1 MSAAPAYN
9 YQSAGYAPD
18 YARRASA
25 RPAVRPERRT
35 HVTVT
40 PGKGSQTQQRSA
52 SQIAVFVAKVAAC
65 VLVVMALAAM
75 GRIALGSAAISVS
88 LDTQKIE
95 NSIYDAQSAAES
107 MQVQQ
112 SVLSNPTRVK
122 TAAKSMKMVS
132 PDLSEVAVLDLAADA
147 MVLNEA
153 GNLSLAESMR
163 TATSAPELG

>member
-9 YQSAGYAPD
+9 YQSAGFASD
-18 YARRASA
+18 YARRASSN
-25 RPAVRPERRT
+25 PDVRPERRT
-35 HVTVT
+35 RVTVT
-40 PGKGSQTQQRSA
+40 PGRGSQTKQRTA
-52 SQIAVFVAKVAAC
+52 SQAAAFVAKVTAC
-65 VLVVMALAAM
+65 VLIVVALAAM

-107 MQVQQ
+107 LQVQQ

-122 TAAKSMKMVS
+122 TAAKSMKMTS
-132 PDLSEVAVLDLAADA
+132 PDLSEVAVIDLAADA

>member
-9 YQSAGYAPD
+9 YQSAGFAPD

-25 RPAVRPERRT
+25 RPDVRPERRT
-35 HVTVT
+35 RVTVT
-40 PGKGSQTQQRSA
+40 PGRGSQTQQKTA
-52 SQIAVFVAKVAAC
+52 SELAVFVAKVVAC
-65 VLVVMALAAM
+65 VLIVAALAAM

-95 NSIYDAQSAAES
+95 NSIADAQSTAES
-107 MQVQQ
+107 LQVQQ

-122 TAAKSMKMVS
+122 TAAKSMKMTS
-132 PDLSEVAVLDLAADA
+132 PELSEVTVLNLAADA

-153 GNLSLAESMR
+153 GDLSLAESMR
-163 TATSAPELG
+163 TATSAPALE